1 MGKTI
6 DVQITPE
13 HIDRNAKA
21 SPKEAIKELLWNSCD
36 ADATHIDVSF
46 EYNYFGDKNGEIESI
61 TVRDNGHGIKY
72 EDMET
77 LFGLYGRSNKTYNDK
92 SPKGRIYHGK
102 QGHGRYKSFSI
113 GTLVKWESIYI
124 GDDGNKYRFF
134 IDFNPENKMKC
145 SCSDK
150 ELMSDDI
157 ETGVIV
163 TISAIMQN
171 VSVLSNRETMIEEI
185 MYAFAPYLLAYEDVT
200 IIYDGVKVEPAHHI
214 ENNVEMLLTAEHES
228 DKEDAT
234 VKIIHWKD
242 GFGRNQNLFIC
253 SLSGA
258 AYEYV
263 PINTKGHPISVYLLS
278 SLFDKMSQNNTLTFG
293 EADPLYSSFVSQTK
307 KVLREY
313 INEQY
318 HSDAIAE
325 VKNVK
330 SSDLYPYQGEPKDK
344 IDDAERQ
351 YFDLIA
357 VEINSVIPSFR
368 SSSNETKKLTY
379 RLIREAVKTNP
390 DSLTTILS
398 EVFRLSVE
406 QQDDLAKLLD
416 YTTLPAIIN
425 MTKTISDRL
434 LFIHALEQMVYNR
447 DVGSPIKERT
457 QFHKILLEELWIFG
471 EKYALGASDV
481 SLKNILKKYLKHL
494 DRDELAPTIPSDATN
509 DVNLIPDLCLWKQY
523 PVHGERLE
531 NLVIE
536 LKRPTKVLGKK
547 ELDQIESYA
556 YAIADDALFPKENTK
571 WNFLLLGM
579 NFDKYVERK
588 LKDKKNGDG
597 NYYNSDD
604 GHISI
609 SVIRWNK
616 IIQENKLRFDFLK
629 SKLDYSL
636 TESEQALDYLHT
648 KYAEFFLK

>member
-1 MGKTI
+1 MGKI
-6 DVQITPE
+6 INVQISPE

-36 ADATHIDVSF
+36 ADATFIGVSF
-46 EYNYFGDKNGEIESI
+46 KYNFFGNKDGEIENI

-77 LFGLYGRSNKTYNDK
+77 LFGLYGRSNKTYSDK
-92 SPKGRIYHGK
+92 SPKGRLYHGK

-113 GTLVKWESIYI
+113 GTFVKWESIYV
-124 GDDGNKYRFF
+124 DEDGKKYRFF
-134 IDFNPENKMKC
+134 IDFDPANKMKC
-145 SCSDK
+145 TCSDK
-150 ELMSDDI
+150 ELMPDSTD
-157 ETGVIV
+157 TGVIV
-163 TISAIMQN
+163 TISGIMQS
-171 VSVLSNRETMIEEI
+171 VAVLSNKEIMIEEI
-185 MYAFAPYLLAYEDVT
+185 MIAFAPYLLAYNDVV
-200 IIYDGVKVEPAHHI
+200 INYDGINVNPAQHI
-214 ENNVEMLLTAEHES
+214 ENSVELPLVAEYEGK
-228 DKEDAT
+228 KEDAT
-234 VKIIHWKD
+234 AKIILWKD
-242 GFGRNQNLFIC
+242 ALGRNQNMFIC

-278 SLFDKMSQNNTLTFG
+278 SLFDKMSQSNILAFG
-293 EADPLYSSFVSQTK
+293 EADPLYSSLVAQAK
-307 KVLREY
+307 KVLKEY

-318 HSDAIAE
+318 HSDAVAE

-330 SSDLYPYQGEPKDK
+330 SSDLYPYQGDPKDK
-344 IDDAERQ
+344 VDDAERQ

-368 SSSNETKKLTY
+368 SSSHETKKLTY

-390 DSLTTILS
+390 DSLTMILT

-406 QQDDLAKLLD
+406 QQDELAKLLD

-425 MTKTISDRL
+425 MTQTISNRL

-471 EKYALGASDV
+471 EKYALGASDLA
-481 SLKNILKKYLKHL
+481 LKNVLKKYLKHL
-494 DRDELAPTIPSDATN
+494 ERDELVPDILPDAAN
-509 DVNLIPDLCLWKQY
+509 DVTLIPDLCLWKQY
-523 PVHGERLE
+523 PIHGERIE

-536 LKRPTKVLGKK
+536 LKRPTKILGKK
-547 ELDQIESYA
+547 ELDQIECYA

-579 NFDKYVERK
+579 DFDKYVQRK
-588 LKDKKNGDG
+588 LQDKKNGDG

-609 SVIRWNK
+609 SVYRWNK

-629 SKLDYSL
+629 NKLDYTM
-636 TESEQALDYLHT
+636 TESDQALEYLHT
-648 KYAEFFLK
+648 KYKALFL